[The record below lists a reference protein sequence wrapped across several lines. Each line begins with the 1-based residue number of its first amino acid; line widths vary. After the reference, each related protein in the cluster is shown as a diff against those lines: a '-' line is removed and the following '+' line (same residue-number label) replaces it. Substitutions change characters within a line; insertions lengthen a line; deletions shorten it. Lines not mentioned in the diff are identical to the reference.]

1 MLKLIRNFTDGTNF
15 NNAIKATLSAVIP
28 VLIFSYLGNLE
39 AGLTIALGALF
50 TLPSDIPSNLK
61 HKIKGI
67 TVSVL
72 FFSIANLLIN
82 LTYPYPI
89 LFVPVF
95 CIMVFTLSM
104 FAVYG
109 QRATMV
115 AFSTLLI
122 ISISFAH
129 LHSGLEMV
137 QHSLLLLAGG
147 MLYLLISI
155 IFQYVFPYRYTELE
169 I

>member
-1 MLKLIRNFTDGTNF
+1 MLKLIRDFTDGTNF

-28 VLIFSYLGNLE
+28 VLVFSNLGSLE
-39 AGLTIALGALF
+39 TGLTIALGALF
-50 TLPSDIPSNLK
+50 TLPSDIPSNLN

-67 TVSVL
+67 TASVL

-89 LFVPVF
+89 IFVPVF
-95 CIMVFTLSM
+95 CTMVFTLSM
-104 FAVYG
+104 LAVYG

-122 ISISFAH
+122 ISICIFIIIICAPFLLMYTIFAM
-129 LHSGLEMV
+129 SRQSNSE
-137 QHSLLLLAGG
+137 SKFNA
-147 MLYLLISI
+147 
-155 IFQYVFPYRYTELE
+155 
-169 I
+169 